1 MYEERGIFSDVDSN
15 TSYLDPDPSL
25 FTYCGYIRCNFYEKK
40 KCEEEKNCKF
50 SFLSKNLFIKD
61 TGTKKRHIKK
71 GLN

>member
-1 MYEERGIFSDVDSN
+1 MWIQTHRIWIRIRAF
-15 TSYLDPDPSL
+15 
-25 FTYCGYIRCNFYEKK
+25 FTYCAYIRCNFFEKK